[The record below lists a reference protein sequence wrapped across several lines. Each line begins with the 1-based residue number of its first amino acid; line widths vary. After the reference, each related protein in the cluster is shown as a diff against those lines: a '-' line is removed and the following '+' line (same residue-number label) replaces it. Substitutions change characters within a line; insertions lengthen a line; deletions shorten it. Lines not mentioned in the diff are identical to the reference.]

1 MRFRSLVLSLLFL
14 LGTACASVAP
24 TPILIGQ
31 MKNLNNEA
39 HALYVDCS
47 TGPNYTPTKEG
58 CDPELLAL
66 KVDETRVI
74 AIHFIQADP
83 KQPHGYDVHLSV
95 SLIYFRIDLRD
106 LKEYSD
112 EEDISWQFFK
122 IQEANSGKAIDASR
136 YWLAWYVSSA
146 SSQQRFEDP
155 LALTPE
161 RKVEL
166 LEALTEGTRLL
177 SKEEGPRLVRLM
189 AALDNLRLLID
200 SIQ

>member
-1 MRFRSLVLSLLFL
+1 MRFRSLLLSLLFL

-31 MKNLNNEA
+31 MKALNNEA

-47 TGPNYTPTKEG
+47 TGANYTPTKEG
-58 CDPELLAL
+58 CDSELLAL
-66 KVDETRVI
+66 KVDETRTI
-74 AIHFIQADP
+74 AIHFIQADY

-95 SLIYFRIDLRD
+95 SLIYFRIALRD
-106 LKEYSD
+106 LKDYTA

-122 IQEANSGKAIDASR
+122 IQEANSSSAIDASR

-177 SKEEGPRLVRLM
+177 STEEGPRLVRLI

>member
-1 MRFRSLVLSLLFL
+1 MRFRTFILSLLFL
-14 LGTACASVAP
+14 LGTACATVAP
-24 TPILIGQ
+24 TPMLIGP
-31 MKNLNNEA
+31 MEDLNNEA

-95 SLIYFRIDLRD
+95 SLIYFRIDLRG
-106 LKEYSD
+106 LKEYGF
-112 EEDISWQFFK
+112 EEGLSRQFFEYQIK
-122 IQEANSGKAIDASR
+122 NSLSSVDASR
-136 YWLAWYVSSA
+136 YWLAWYVSSY
-146 SSQQRFEDP
+146 SSQQKVEDP
-155 LALTPE
+155 LALDPE

-177 SKEEGPRLVRLM
+177 NTEEGARLVRLI
-189 AALDNLRLLID
+189 AALDTLRFLINT
-200 SIQ
+200 IQ